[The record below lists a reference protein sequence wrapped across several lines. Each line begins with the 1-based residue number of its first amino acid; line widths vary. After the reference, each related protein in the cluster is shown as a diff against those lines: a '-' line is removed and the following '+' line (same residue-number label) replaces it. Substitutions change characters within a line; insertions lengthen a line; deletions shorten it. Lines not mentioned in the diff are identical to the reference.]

1 MTTEETTAPEVTAAP
16 EATEPVVEQVAET
29 TAPEEKSP
37 TDDVDFASKFAALTR
52 REKSILR
59 KQKEAEEKYGKV
71 VEYEKAMAEARKNPV
86 KFLES
91 VGLSYQQITDFLLHD
106 GKPTVESQLEELRL
120 QYEEDKKRRE
130 QEKIELEE
138 SRKKEQEELYQQAV
152 ENHKKQIQSFLDTNR
167 DDYELCALNDASDDI
182 FDVMEEYYNTNGVM
196 LSIDKAAEA
205 VEKYLEQEA
214 EKLFQAKKLAAKRQ
228 IPEDGTKTVQP
239 STVSKTITNNIGEFA
254 VADTKGLSDE
264 ESKAAAARLLRWT

>member
-1 MTTEETTAPEVTAAP
+1 MSEETAVTAPAP
-16 EATEPVVEQVAET
+16 EAQQTAEIPAPQETPAVTEPSQ
-29 TAPEEKSP
+29 EE
-37 TDDVDFASKFAALTR
+37 VDFASKFAALTR

-71 VEYEKAMAEARKNPV
+71 VEYEKAIAEAKKNPV

-106 GKPTVESQLEELRL
+106 GKPTVESQLDELRA
-120 QYEEDKKRRE
+120 QMEADKKMREEEKLKAEEMKKQE
-130 QEKIELEE
+130 QEK
-138 SRKKEQEELYQQAV
+138 LYEQAV
-152 ENHKKQIQSFLDTNR
+152 ENHKQQIRSFLDTNR
-167 DDYELCALNDASDDI
+167 DEYELCALNDAADDI
-182 FDVMEEYYNTNGVM
+182 FDVMEEYYNTNGTM
-196 LSIDKAAEA
+196 LSIDKASEA

-228 IPEDGTKTVQP
+228 ITDDGIKTNQP

-254 VADTKGLSDE
+254 IADTKGLSDE
-264 ESKAAAARLLRWT
+264 ESKAAAAKLLRWT